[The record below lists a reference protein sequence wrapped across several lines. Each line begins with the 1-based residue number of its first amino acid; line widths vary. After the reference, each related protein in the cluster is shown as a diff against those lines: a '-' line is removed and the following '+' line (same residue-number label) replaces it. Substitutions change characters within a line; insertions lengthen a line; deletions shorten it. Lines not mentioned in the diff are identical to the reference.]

1 MFAGCESN
9 MVWALDNKNNVYV
22 RQAVFPD
29 FPLGTSWVH
38 VPGVQAVNLSLS
50 SSAVWALTPSGEMF
64 RRCGINNVNF
74 AGDCWKKLPGSATY
88 ITGKSANPLK
98 YYCKLI
104 TFYF

>member
-1 MFAGCESN
+1 

-50 SSAVWALTPSGEMF
+50 SSAVWALTPTGEMY

-88 ITGKSANPLK
+88 ITGEQNTN
-98 YYCKLI
+98 CKTLLDAQ
-104 TFYF
+104 FLLL